1 MTPKLTIGTR
11 GSKLALAQ
19 CGMVQRQIVAAL
31 GDDPAEADQIA
42 PLRIITTTGDRIQ
55 DRRLIEAGGKQ
66 LFTKEIEDALL
77 NGDIDIAVHS
87 LKDVPAEDVPGLV
100 LCAFPTREDPRDAFI
115 SNHYKTFDDLP
126 HGAKLGTASL
136 RRQAQ
141 ALSVRPDLEIVL
153 LRGNVDTRLRKL
165 DEGQFDAMLLAAAG
179 LNRLGLSERISSYV
193 DPTIFACAPGQGALA
208 IQCRTADAGQVWMQ
222 AVNHAPTALCIA
234 AERGALVALEAS
246 CRTAV
251 GAYATLDGETLSLF
265 VEALSAD
272 GKTRWQRRETL
283 SAPTETAARQLGR
296 SLGEAVKAE
305 AGPNLIQA

>member
-1 MTPKLTIGTR
+1 MTPKLIIGTR

-31 GDDPAEADQIA
+31 GDDPAEAEAIA

-115 SNHYKTFDDLP
+115 SNRYKTFDDLP
-126 HGAKLGTASL
+126 QGAKLGTASL

-179 LNRLGLSERISSYV
+179 LNRLGLGDRISSYV
-193 DPTIFACAPGQGALA
+193 DPDLFPCAPGQGALA
-208 IQCRTADAGQVWMQ
+208 IQCRAADAGQNWML
-222 AVNHAPTALCIA
+222 AVNHTSTALCIA

-251 GAYATLDGETLSLF
+251 GAYATLDGDILSLF

-272 GKTRWQRRETL
+272 GKMRWQRRETL
-283 SAPTETAARQLGR
+283 TSPTESTARQLGLR
-296 SLGEAVKAE
+296 LGEQVKAE
-305 AGPNLIQA
+305 AGPSLIQA